1 MEEVNDK
8 FSATMTNVV
17 RWEDSPQPHTK
28 LINSTTSIQVVVQ
41 VPGWVSFLPVAGIE
55 AAGGQVMQS
64 TLNAMV
70 PRFLAQLQKDYE
82 LWASGDSSRQPIGTG
97 EL

>member
-1 MEEVNDK
+1 VEEVNDK
-8 FSATMTNVV
+8 FSATMTNMV
-17 RWEDSPQPHTK
+17 RWEASEEPHTK
-28 LINSTTSIQVVVQ
+28 LITSTTSIEVVVQ
-41 VPGWVSFLPVAGIE
+41 VPGWVSFLPVGGIE
-55 AAGGQVMQS
+55 AAGRQVMQG

-82 LWASGDSSRQPIGTG
+82 LWASGDSSRQPIGDG